1 MLWDIGI
8 NSISKVY
15 SKWTAKKKNEGEKLK
30 LGKLLGIAAVI
41 FLIIGF
47 FLGYMIGKD
56 IWS

>member
-1 MLWDIGI
+1 M
-8 NSISKVY
+8 NSRES
-15 SKWTAKKKNEGEKLK
+15 KNEGEKLK